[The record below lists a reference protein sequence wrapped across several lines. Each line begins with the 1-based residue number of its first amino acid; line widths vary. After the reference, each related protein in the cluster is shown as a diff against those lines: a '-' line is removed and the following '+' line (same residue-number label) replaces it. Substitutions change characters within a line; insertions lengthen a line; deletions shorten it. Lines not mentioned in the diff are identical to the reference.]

1 MLINN
6 SEVKSVYLN
15 HARFQ
20 PVKWHL
26 WSEEIFMLA
35 KKEDKPILVDVG
47 ASWCHWCHVMDDESY
62 SNPEIAEIINNNY
75 IPVKIDR
82 DEMPEIDRILQ
93 KAVSAISG
101 ESGWPLTAFLTPDGK
116 VFFGGTY
123 FPPNDKYGRIGFK
136 KLLLEISK
144 LWRTKREEIIKNAE
158 NLYRELFSKNISHE
172 SEKSSFSFEIIDF
185 TITNILSAFDWEY
198 GGLGFQ
204 PKFPHPTIDQLLL
217 LYSAR
222 TGDPLGIKASRLTL
236 RRMYYGGVMDQIGGG
251 FHRYSTDREW
261 WIPHFEKLLIDNAE
275 ILNSAFNNYLVTN
288 DYDMLDLI
296 NLTINY
302 ILRDLGLDNGFANS
316 EDSDSEGIEGKFYT
330 WTLEELKEA
339 LNDEYEFNIAKEI
352 FSFNIKYGFVEG
364 RKVLKRSYS
373 LGTMATKLGISID
386 KAQEIY
392 ENIRK
397 KMFNYRE
404 RTRKRPSKDINTYT
418 YPNSRVIEALL
429 YASKV
434 VEKDLENK
442 IINKALIVLNSLNKN
457 VTRRLQGGK
466 EGLLEDYASS
476 LLASICAYEI
486 LGNIKYLDLARDIG
500 HELLN
505 FKSYEGFIDSK
516 SSHNISELDIP
527 NESPNSLAIKAL
539 IKLSTLIPSEFNT
552 NDIEQILFNMLNSN
566 DLIYKAGLLLSADA
580 LKNGVCHIIVID
592 KNDELGKLLHKTA
605 LLTYYPFRIVER
617 IDEESAKDTLNPLVK
632 EIISSSREQYSRA
645 YVCIGQ
651 TCSLPITKPEQLKEL
666 IKTKIKL

>member
-1 MLINN
+1 MLISN
-6 SEVKSVYLN
+6 SEIKSAYLN
-15 HARFQ
+15 HAKLQ
-20 PVKWHL
+20 PVKWYL
-26 WSEEIFMLA
+26 WSEEVFELA

-62 SNPEIAEIINNNY
+62 SNPEIAEIINDNY

-82 DEMPEIDRILQ
+82 DEMPEVDRILQ
-93 KAVSAISG
+93 KAVNAISG
-101 ESGWPLTAFLTPDGK
+101 ESGWPLTVFLTPDGK

-136 KLLLEISK
+136 KLLLEIIK
-144 LWRTKREEIIKNAE
+144 LWKNKREEIIKNAE
-158 NLYRELFSKNISHE
+158 NLYRELYLKNVSH
-172 SEKSSFSFEIIDF
+172 SNEKVSFSFETVDSVV
-185 TITNILSAFDWEY
+185 TDILSIFDWEH

-204 PKFPHPTIDQLLL
+204 PKFPHPTVDQLLL

-222 TGDPLGIKASRLTL
+222 TGDTLGIRASNLTL
-236 RRMYYGGVMDQIGGG
+236 RKMYYGGIMDQIGGG

-275 ILNSAFNNYLVTN
+275 ILISALNNYLITN
-288 DYDMLDLI
+288 DHDVSDLI

-302 ILRDLGLDNGFANS
+302 ILRDLGLDDGFANS

-330 WTLEELKEA
+330 WTIEELKEA
-339 LNDEYEFNIAKEI
+339 LNNEYEFNIAREI

-364 RKVLKRSYS
+364 RKILKRAYS
-373 LGTMATKLGISID
+373 LETMASKIGTSTN

-404 RTRKRPSKDINTYT
+404 NTRKRPLKDINTYT
-418 YPNSRVIEALL
+418 YPNFRTIEALL
-429 YASKV
+429 YASKT
-434 VEKDLENK
+434 VEKNLENK
-442 IINKALIVLNSLNKN
+442 IINKGSIILNSLNKN
-457 VTRRLQGGK
+457 VTRRLHGGK

-476 LLASICAYEI
+476 LLAAICAYEV

-500 HELLN
+500 HELLS
-505 FKSYEGFIDSK
+505 FKSYKGFIDSK
-516 SSHNISELDIP
+516 NSYNISELDIP
-527 NESPNSLAIKAL
+527 NESPNSLAIKSL
-539 IKLSTLIPSEFNT
+539 IKLSILIPTEFDI
-552 NDIEQILFNMLNSN
+552 NDVEQILFNMLNHN

-580 LKNGVCHIIVID
+580 IKHGICHIIIVD
-592 KNDELGKLLHKTA
+592 KNDELGNQLHNTA
-605 LLTYYPFRIVER
+605 LLTYYPFKIVEK
-617 IDEESAKDTLNPLVK
+617 INEETIKDTLNPLIK
-632 EIISSSREQYSRA
+632 EILSSSREQCSRA
-645 YVCIGQ
+645 YVCIGR

-666 IKTKIKL
+666 IKTKMKL